1 MNSNNHNSNSANHSI
16 KWNDIGDVE
25 LAGMMEEAAELDVP
39 PMVRELLNIGSQR
52 LLRASTRH
60 RNLSSL
66 VFGTP
71 HRTNS

>member
-1 MNSNNHNSNSANHSI
+1 MNTNDHNSNSANDSI
-16 KWNDIGDVE
+16 KWNDIGDIE

-66 VFGTP
+66 VFGTGNKK
-71 HRTNS
+71 NS